1 MKPETAAAAPLDA
14 ETAALIAQ
22 GAALDAETAPPAI
35 DANGQP
41 VTPPAPTDFP
51 GEAAMLISTLVL
63 IAGPFFPSVPK
74 VWTKDK
80 QAAVAAA
87 AAPVMEKH
95 GFTLGDFMGAYK
107 EEIALLMVAG
117 PVILET
123 IDGIKADR
131 IAAKNTSPRSR
142 ESSAQAAEGEGAASF
157 DLSAPTA

>member
-1 MKPETAAAAPLDA
+1 MIGVLFCIRFFAFFFAFFLAAEAAPPGADD
-14 ETAALIAQ
+14 Q
-22 GAALDAETAPPAI
+22 GHPI
-35 DANGQP
+35 
-41 VTPPAPTDFP
+41 TPPAPVDFNA
-51 GEAAMLISTLVL
+51 EAAMLLSTLVL

-87 AAPVMEKH
+87 AAPVMVKY

-107 EEIALLMVAG
+107 EEIALLLVAG

-131 IAAKNTSPRSR
+131 AAGKAP
-142 ESSAQAAEGEGAASF
+142 EGAAEPDPMPPPAEGF
-157 DLSAPTA
+157 KPGTVRNI

>member
-1 MKPETAAAAPLDA
+1 MVSDLKTEAGAASA
-14 ETAALIAQ
+14 EDAALIAE
-22 GAALDAETAPPAI
+22 GAALDSEAAPAAVDPAT
-35 DANGQP
+35 GQP
-41 VTPPAPTDFP
+41 VVPTDFP

-131 IAAKNTSPRSR
+131 IAAR
-142 ESSAQAAEGEGAASF
+142 AAPAVSQ
-157 DLSAPTA
+157 APTSENADGLVL

>member
-1 MKPETAAAAPLDA
+1 MTTATAAAPLDA

-22 GAALDAETAPPAI
+22 GAAIDAETAPPPV
-35 DANGQP
+35 DDKGQP
-41 VTPPAPTDFP
+41 IAPPAPVDFP

-131 IAAKNTSPRSR
+131 IAAKASPAVSP
-142 ESSAQAAEGEGAASF
+142 
-157 DLSAPTA
+157 APTSENADGLVL